1 MANIPSWDEL
11 LESMNSAAQHPAD
24 TAWNI
29 YRYLNQHYKELGSTE
44 SRILLNS
51 YLKMR
56 LERPSLIHSCILSV
70 ALKMCDVYDD
80 FRLPAFLQVWGYP
93 QCLRPE
99 DRERQTNAQGRSFLS
114 LAERTERVL
123 NHYLLHH
130 AAERQPSASP
140 EAILPMVAVK
150 VFETESNG
158 RKRKSVKLVG
168 PRGEELLADSH
179 AFPCKPWEIVG
190 NLFDVL
196 VRHSKEGNPRAE
208 EVVVSQK
215 SVSDA
220 FPPIVGY
227 VDRFDGQHGHFH
239 IFDSLSRHFVAEN
252 PRLKPTVGGFVM
264 FSPIVPAVD
273 KFKSAV
279 VTQLLTPDQGQQAF
293 GLLPASVSYVNAE
306 KGYFYYKLT
315 DNPPTT
321 PEGTITLE
329 GSAQLS
335 LSPASLR
342 VGQLVRLLLFLK
354 RGKDG
359 AKHNYV
365 VSILPL

>member
-1 MANIPSWDEL
+1 M
-11 LESMNSAAQHPAD
+11 D

-29 YRYLNQHYKELGSTE
+29 YRYLNQNYKELGSTE
-44 SRILLNS
+44 SRVLLNS
-51 YLKMR
+51 FLKIP
-56 LERPSLIHSCILSV
+56 LARPSLVHSCILGL
-70 ALKMCDVYDD
+70 ALKLCDVFDD

-99 DRERQTNAQGRSFLS
+99 DRERQTNAEGRSFLS
-114 LAERTERVL
+114 LAERAERTL
-123 NHYLLHH
+123 NHYMLHH
-130 AAERQPSASP
+130 ANERPATDEAS
-140 EAILPMVAVK
+140 AILPMQAVK
-150 VFETESNG
+150 VFETQTDG

-168 PRGEELLADSH
+168 PKGEELLADSH

-190 NLFDVL
+190 KLFDVL
-196 VRHSKEGNPRAE
+196 IRYSKEGNPRVD
-208 EVVVSQK
+208 EVVVSQQ
-215 SVSDA
+215 SVGDV
-220 FPPIVGY
+220 FPPVVGY

-252 PRLKPTVGGFVM
+252 PRLKPTVGSFVM

-293 GLLPASVSYVNAE
+293 GLLSATVSYVNQE

-315 DNPPTT
+315 ENPPTT

-335 LSPASLR
+335 LSPVSLR

-365 VSILPL
+365 ASILPITSQ